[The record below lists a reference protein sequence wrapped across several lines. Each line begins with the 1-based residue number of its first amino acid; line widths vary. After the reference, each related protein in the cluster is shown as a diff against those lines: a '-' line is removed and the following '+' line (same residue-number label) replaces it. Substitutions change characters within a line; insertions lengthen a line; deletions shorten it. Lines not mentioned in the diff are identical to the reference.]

1 MNNKKSTPKNQLP
14 KSENQATK
22 LALIGS
28 AIITLGDAIST
39 IAAGL
44 ALDEELNENNNSN
57 NDIERLQKQID
68 ELNNE
73 IKQIKKMMR

>member
-1 MNNKKSTPKNQLP
+1 M
-14 KSENQATK
+14 
-22 LALIGS
+22 IGS
-28 AIITLGDAIST
+28 AITTLGDAIAT

-44 ALDEELNENNNSN
+44 ALDEELNDSNNMN